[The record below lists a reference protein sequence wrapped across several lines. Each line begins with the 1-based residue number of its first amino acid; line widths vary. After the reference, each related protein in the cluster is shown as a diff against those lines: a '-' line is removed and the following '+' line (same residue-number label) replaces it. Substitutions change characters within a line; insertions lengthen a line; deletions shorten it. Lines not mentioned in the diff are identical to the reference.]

1 MGSYTGRRA
10 NLADPAE
17 HAFAITPN
25 DAADLASWA
34 LALYVGVSGNVK
46 VKTWAD
52 ETVTFANAPVGVLP
66 VRVKRV
72 FATDTTASSI
82 VGLY

>member
-25 DAADLASWA
+25 DAADRAM
-34 LALYVGVSGNVK
+34 
-46 VKTWAD
+46 
-52 ETVTFANAPVGVLP
+52 
-66 VRVKRV
+66 
-72 FATDTTASSI
+72 
-82 VGLY
+82 